1 MGRKDQNPP
10 VHPKVRNWC
19 PRQES
24 NLQQNGI
31 FQGKTPTTA
40 PTESKLNQL
49 QPSGDLNGPFKGLP
63 KKRHRL
69 ASSGME
75 LPETVSYRNLTAR
88 ITHSAKDDLYHAY
101 WNCGGHRGKAASKKF
116 ELAKEK
122 ALAALKLIH
131 KGHADIAS
139 LNNRELRRLMAAR
152 ELLRDAG
159 IDNPLQVATEYIAF
173 RQAAPEADLLEVTRH
188 WNNGHANIGKVG
200 FGKAS
205 LDWFETSKGRWKNT
219 TLYAHERR
227 MVKLVETFQ
236 CDACDLG
243 FEAVRFFLHSE
254 LGRKSAKTRNHF
266 RETLR
271 GIINHCVARSWLSKN
286 HGLGSLLKPEK
297 VISAPPQIISPDTF
311 RIMLE
316 TANSELRPVVALMG
330 FCGIRLS
337 EAARLSW
344 DNVFEIEGY
353 IQLNAHRTKTAQRRL
368 VPRFE
373 SLELWLSPYK
383 GRTGPVWNR
392 SKHALDSVL
401 GKLRREVGVTGLHNC
416 LRHSYASY
424 RLATTNNVNQL
435 ADEMG
440 NSREII
446 YRNYR
451 QLVTPA
457 EGHQWFAVIT
467 GTTQSNVIAAA

>member
-1 MGRKDQNPP
+1 VGTIFTGKNPISP
-10 VHPKVRNWC
+10 
-19 PRQES
+19 S
-24 NLQQNGI
+24 
-31 FQGKTPTTA
+31 
-40 PTESKLNQL
+40 TESKLNQFH
-49 QPSGDLNGPFKGLP
+49 PDGDLNGPFKGLP

-69 ASSGME
+69 APSGME
-75 LPETVSYRNLTAR
+75 LPETVSYRNLRAR
-88 ITHSAKDDLYHAY
+88 ITHSAKDGLYHAY

-116 ELAKEK
+116 ERAKEK

-139 LNNRELRRLMAAR
+139 LNNQELRRLMAAR
-152 ELLRDAG
+152 DLLRDAG
-159 IDNPLQVATEYIAF
+159 IENPLQVATEYIAF

-188 WNNGHANIGKVG
+188 WNNGHANIEKVG
-200 FGKAS
+200 FGRAG
-205 LDWFETSKGRWKNT
+205 LDWFETNRGRWKDT
-219 TLYAHERR
+219 THYAHKRR
-227 MVKLVETFQ
+227 MAKLVEAFQ
-236 CDACDLG
+236 CDVCDLG
-243 FEAVRFFLHSE
+243 FEPVRFFLQTA
-254 LGRKSAKTRNHF
+254 LGGKSAKTRNHF

-271 GIINHCVARSWLSKN
+271 GIIKHCVARSWLSKN
-286 HGLGSLLKPEK
+286 HGLESLLKPEK

-311 RIMLE
+311 RIMLQ
-316 TANSELRPVVALMG
+316 TANAELRPVVALLG
-330 FCGIRLS
+330 FCGIRFS

-392 SKHALDSVL
+392 SKHALDSAL

-424 RLATTNNVNQL
+424 RLATTSNVNQL

-457 EGHQWFAVIT
+457 NGHQWFAVIP
-467 GTTQSNVIAAA
+467 GGTQSNVIAAV

>member
-1 MGRKDQNPP
+1 MVRTAGFEPTANPHFP
-10 VHPKVRNWC
+10 
-19 PRQES
+19 
-24 NLQQNGI
+24 
-31 FQGKTPTTA
+31 GKTPDLN
-40 PTESKLNQL
+40 PTESKLNQID
-49 QPSGDLNGPFKGLP
+49 PDGGLNSAIKPLP
-63 KKRHRL
+63 KKRSR
-69 ASSGME
+69 GT
-75 LPETVSYRNLTAR
+75 LPGVDKPVTISYRKLTAR
-88 ITHSAKDDLYHAY
+88 ITYSAKDNLYHSY
-101 WNCGGHRGKAASKKF
+101 WNCGGHRGKAASKAYEGAEK
-116 ELAKEK
+116 K
-122 ALAALKLIH
+122 ALTALKMIH
-131 KGHADIAS
+131 RGQSDIAS
-139 LNNRELRRLMAAR
+139 LNNRDLRQLMAAR
-152 ELLRDAG
+152 DLLKDAG
-159 IDNPLQVATEYIAF
+159 LNNLLQVVAEHIAF
-173 RQAAPEADLLEVTRH
+173 RQLAPGANLLEVTRY
-188 WNNGHANIGKVG
+188 WNTSHTNIEKVG
-200 FGKAS
+200 FEKAG
-205 LDWFETSKGRWKNT
+205 LDWFTTQKGRWKDT
-219 TLYAHERR
+219 TRYYHERR
-227 MVKLVETFQ
+227 LIKLVEPFK
-236 CDACDLG
+236 CNVCDLG
-243 FEAVRFFLHSE
+243 FETVRFFLQSA
-254 LGRKSAKTRNHF
+254 LGKKSAKTRNHF

-286 HGLGSLLKPEK
+286 HGLQSLLKPEK
-297 VISAPPQIISPDTF
+297 VISAAPQIISPDTY

-392 SKHALDSVL
+392 SKHALDSAL
-401 GKLRREVGVTGLHNC
+401 GKLRREVGVTGLHNS

-457 EGHQWFAVIT
+457 EGHQWFAVLPKQ
-467 GTTQSNVIAAA
+467 TQCNVIAAA